1 MLYKGAGKP
10 RVSGLGRSPAI
21 VTNGCQKQQAVLIE
35 KSRDRPDGKDEFFA
49 RKAKFR
55 AQLDELGSKIDTL
68 MVSEA
73 ETNVVAVAT
82 EMEGSNPQVSSGS
95 PRPLTPST

>member
-1 MLYKGAGKP
+1 VLYKGAGKP

-49 RKAKFR
+49 QQAELRV
-55 AQLDELGSKIDTL
+55 QLDEFCPKVDTL

-73 ETNVVAVAT
+73 EIDAVAVAT